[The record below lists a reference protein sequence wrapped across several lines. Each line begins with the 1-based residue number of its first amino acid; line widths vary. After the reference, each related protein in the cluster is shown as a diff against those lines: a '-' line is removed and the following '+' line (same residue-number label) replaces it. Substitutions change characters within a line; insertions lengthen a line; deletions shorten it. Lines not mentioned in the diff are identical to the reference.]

1 MKQIK
6 LAMRA
11 TNDQMDRTCNTHLE
25 KPTNTP
31 FTNENTTTY
40 LPFYQFQVVYTP
52 QST

>member
-11 TNDQMDRTCNTHLE
+11 TIDQMDRTYSTHLE

-40 LPFYQFQVVYTP
+40 LPCYQFQEVYIP
-52 QST
+52 PST